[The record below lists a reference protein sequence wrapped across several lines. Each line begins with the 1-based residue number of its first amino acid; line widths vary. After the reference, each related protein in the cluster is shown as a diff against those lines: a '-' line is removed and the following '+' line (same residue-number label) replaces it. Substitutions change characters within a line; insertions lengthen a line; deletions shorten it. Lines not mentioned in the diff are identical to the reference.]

1 MMNSKLVK
9 LVLIISFFTNNKK
22 VELGFHF
29 FCFSFE
35 KEKLIRETKPI
46 MNMPHKIGVNK
57 SHSK

>member
-29 FCFSFE
+29 FALVL
-35 KEKLIRETKPI
+35 KKK
-46 MNMPHKIGVNK
+46 N
-57 SHSK
+57 